1 MKTKT
6 VSQEILLITTTT
18 LVRKDLCEKD
28 TQQSKTAPVN
38 EQLEEACWN
47 GLLEELLPG
56 IIERSARGRKLFLW
70 QVIQCNSFLEID
82 LGELPGQTDNEL
94 SLNPYFFLN
103 MISCN

>member
-6 VSQEILLITTTT
+6 VRQEILLITTTT
-18 LVRKDLCEKD
+18 FLQKKWCEKD
-28 TQQSKTAPVN
+28 PQQSKTAPVN

-56 IIERSARGRKLFLW
+56 IIERSASGKKLFLW

-82 LGELPGQTDNEL
+82 LGESPGQTDNEL
-94 SLNPYFFLN
+94 SLNPYFLLN
-103 MISCN
+103 IISCN